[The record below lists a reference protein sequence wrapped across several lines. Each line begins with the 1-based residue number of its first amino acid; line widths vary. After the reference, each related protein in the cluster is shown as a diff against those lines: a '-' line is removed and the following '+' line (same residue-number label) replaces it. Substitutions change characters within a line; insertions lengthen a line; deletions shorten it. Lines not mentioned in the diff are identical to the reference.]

1 MIYLKD
7 KTSSTGEIYKL
18 TNEEGQALIDI
29 DHDGELAFT
38 NKGAYK
44 SQENKKGKLTR
55 NRATVHRI
63 KMARNL
69 RVKPRKK
76 IEREFRKR
84 RKPDFPKYYCL
95 DIVQK
100 IPDNQSRHNEKIETF
115 VAIWLP
121 KKK

>member
-69 RVKPRKK
+69 RVKPRKS
-76 IEREFRKR
+76 IDREFRKR
-84 RKPDFPKYYCL
+84 RKPDFPKYTGCIKII
-95 DIVQK
+95 DIENPIV
-100 IPDNQSRHNEKIETF
+100 DNEPNYIQIAQWS
-115 VAIWLP
+115 
-121 KKK
+121 